1 MKLIKPSYEILEQS
15 SGLKGIYKAIEVA
28 GRT

>member
-1 MKLIKPSYEILEQS
+1 MKLIKPLYEILEQS
-15 SGLKGIYKAIEVA
+15 PGLKGIYKVIEVA